1 MPAASPFQARLRSGQ
16 QPALTH
22 DPLTCPYSVVIESLL
37 EDASLEAYWTPTKNL
52 RNAWFEPL
60 DSCRWAAE
68 INVQVALEFL
78 MERVAPK

>member
-1 MPAASPFQARLRSGQ
+1 
-16 QPALTH
+16 
-22 DPLTCPYSVVIESLL
+22 VVIEFLL
-37 EDASLEAYWTPTKNL
+37 EDASFEAYWTPTKNL
-52 RNAWFEPL
+52 RNAGFEPL